1 MALIEH
7 MTPEDAGRLPCYR
20 DEWMVRGLATGPCDR
35 PAIEAAMR
43 EVYRA
48 AGHEPPGIVIWM
60 DSPLGGVLASAVLR
74 QGRGQL
80 AGQLGGQL
88 AGQLGGQLAGQ
99 LGGQLSAQLRGQLR
113 DQLGDQL
120 GDQLRDQLWDQLGD
134 QLGDQLRD
142 QLWDQLWEQLGDQ
155 LRDQLNVRMDGQH
168 DIPWV
173 AWWEY
178 ARQIGV
184 ELTDAQRDWLAGMCG
199 MADTGWWWP
208 MEGCV
213 VLTERP
219 AALHRDAQG
228 RLHSE
233 TGPAL
238 SYSDGYGLW
247 AVHGVRV
254 PRDVVEDPDAL
265 TVERIMAEPNSEVR
279 RVMCERM
286 GWGEFVRAAGLA
298 LVDEQ
303 PDPANAPHFLSL
315 YDLPTQI
322 YGEPV
327 RVLLCT
333 NATPE
338 RDGTL
343 RRYGL
348 NVPAEIGDAVAAA
361 AWTFGLSAEEYRMLE
376 FAS

>member
-7 MTPEDAGRLPCYR
+7 MTPEDAGRLPGYR
-20 DEWMVRGLATGPCDR
+20 DEWMARGLATGPCDR

-60 DSPLGGVLASAVLR
+60 DSPLGGVLASAVLS
-74 QGRGQL
+74 QG
-80 AGQLGGQL
+80 
-88 AGQLGGQLAGQ
+88 
-99 LGGQLSAQLRGQLR
+99 R
-113 DQLGDQL
+113 DQLRE
-120 GDQLRDQLWDQLGD
+120 QLREQLWDQLGD
-134 QLGDQLRD
+134 QLGAQLRAQLRGQLREQLWDQLREQLWEQLWDQLRD
-142 QLWDQLWEQLGDQ
+142 QLREQLWDQLGAQ
-155 LRDQLNVRMDGQH
+155 LRDQLGAQLREQLTGRMDGQH

-286 GWGEFVRAAGLA
+286 GWGAFVRAAGLA

-303 PDPANAPHFLSL
+303 PDPANDPHFLSL

-348 NVPAEIGDAVAAA
+348 TVPAEINDAVAAA
-361 AWTFGLSAEEYRMLE
+361 AWTFRLSAEEYRMLE
-376 FAS
+376 SAS